1 MHNSSKTIH
10 LVKTSEDNLEAQ
22 KHNVKNLTLDLKEDE
37 RLDYNNPLKKNF
49 ICDTQTLQDKIL
61 QLDEV
66 QIELENI
73 NKKLEKEIRIY
84 KLDTVD
90 LEFQLAMVDEETQD
104 LRETNQHLQANLK
117 TFQAENLVL
126 QNFLHAC

>member
-61 QLDEV
+61 
-66 QIELENI
+66 
-73 NKKLEKEIRIY
+73 
-84 KLDTVD
+84 
-90 LEFQLAMVDEETQD
+90 
-104 LRETNQHLQANLK
+104 
-117 TFQAENLVL
+117 
-126 QNFLHAC
+126 